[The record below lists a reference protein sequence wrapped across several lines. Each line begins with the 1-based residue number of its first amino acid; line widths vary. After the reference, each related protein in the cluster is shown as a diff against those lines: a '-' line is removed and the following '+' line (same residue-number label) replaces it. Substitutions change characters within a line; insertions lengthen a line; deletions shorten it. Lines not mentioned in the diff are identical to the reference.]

1 MLWLFVNWLTADD
14 KYSPVNRESF
24 TQPIQIILSN
34 ERKRFSQI
42 FNGVLKCKLNF
53 EYFKKKVHHS

>member
-1 MLWLFVNWLTADD
+1 MLWLFVNWLTADG
-14 KYSPVNRESF
+14 KYSLVNRESF